1 MVAAVVVVWI
11 VLSILVG
18 LTTAPLRRPSGMAPL
33 RRPSGMAPLRR
44 PSGMAPLRRP
54 TGMAPLRRPSGMHP
68 SSLQSPSPRSVRR

>member
-18 LTTAPLRRPSGMAPL
+18 LTTAPLRRPSGM
-33 RRPSGMAPLRR
+33 
-44 PSGMAPLRRP
+44 
-54 TGMAPLRRPSGMHP
+54 HP